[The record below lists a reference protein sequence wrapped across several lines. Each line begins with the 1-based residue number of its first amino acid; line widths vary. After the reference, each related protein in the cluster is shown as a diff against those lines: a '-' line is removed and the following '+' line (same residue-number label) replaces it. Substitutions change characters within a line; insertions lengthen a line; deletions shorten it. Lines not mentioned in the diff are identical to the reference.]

1 MWFLWIYQRS
11 CEIFIAISFDVVTK
25 LLLLLQLY
33 EVKLWQNLLTGIITF
48 VETILELTVILK
60 GENLVNFC
68 KTT

>member
-11 CEIFIAISFDVVTK
+11 CEIFIAIFFDVVTK